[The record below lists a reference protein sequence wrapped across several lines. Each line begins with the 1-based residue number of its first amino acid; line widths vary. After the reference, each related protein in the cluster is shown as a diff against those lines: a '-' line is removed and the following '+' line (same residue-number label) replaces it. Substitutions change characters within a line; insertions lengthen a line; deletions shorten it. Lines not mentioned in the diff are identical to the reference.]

1 MKKRKKKLYCAFV
14 DFEKAFDMV
23 PRTLL
28 WYKLLQNNI
37 TGNFFRIVYQMY
49 QGLKSLILVN
59 NKQSA
64 LFPCN
69 IGIRQC
75 ENLSPVLFSLYLNDL
90 EDYLINQG
98 CEGVSPMSN
107 NQNQTLDIALHMFCL
122 LFADDTAL
130 LSSTAKDLQNTLN
143 VFYQY

>member
-1 MKKRKKKLYCAFV
+1 
-14 DFEKAFDMV
+14 MV

-64 LFPCN
+64 LFTCN
-69 IGIRQC
+69 IGIRQG

-90 EDYLINQG
+90 EDYLSNQG
-98 CEGVSPMSN
+98 C
-107 NQNQTLDIALHMFCL
+107 
-122 LFADDTAL
+122 
-130 LSSTAKDLQNTLN
+130 
-143 VFYQY
+143 

>member
-1 MKKRKKKLYCAFV
+1 
-14 DFEKAFDMV
+14 MV

-64 LFPCN
+64 LFPCS
-69 IGIRQC
+69 IGIRQG

-98 CEGVSPMSN
+98 C
-107 NQNQTLDIALHMFCL
+107 
-122 LFADDTAL
+122 
-130 LSSTAKDLQNTLN
+130 
-143 VFYQY
+143 

>member
-1 MKKRKKKLYCAFV
+1 
-14 DFEKAFDMV
+14 
-23 PRTLL
+23 
-28 WYKLLQNNI
+28 
-37 TGNFFRIVYQMY
+37 MY

-64 LFPCN
+64 LFTCN
-69 IGIRQC
+69 IGIRQGK
-75 ENLSPVLFSLYLNDL
+75 NVSLVLFSLYLNDL
-90 EDYLINQG
+90 EDYLSNQG
-98 CEGVSPMSN
+98 CEGVSAMSN

-122 LFADDTAL
+122 LFTDDTAL

>member
-1 MKKRKKKLYCAFV
+1 
-14 DFEKAFDMV
+14 MV

-64 LFPCN
+64 LLPCN
-69 IGIRQC
+69 IGIRQG

-98 CEGVSPMSN
+98 C
-107 NQNQTLDIALHMFCL
+107 
-122 LFADDTAL
+122 
-130 LSSTAKDLQNTLN
+130 
-143 VFYQY
+143 

>member
-1 MKKRKKKLYCAFV
+1 
-14 DFEKAFDMV
+14 MV

-59 NKQSA
+59 NIQSA

-69 IGIRQC
+69 IGIRQG
-75 ENLSPVLFSLYLNDL
+75 ENLLPVLFSLYLNDL
-90 EDYLINQG
+90 EDYLINQ
-98 CEGVSPMSN
+98 C
-107 NQNQTLDIALHMFCL
+107 C
-122 LFADDTAL
+122 
-130 LSSTAKDLQNTLN
+130 
-143 VFYQY
+143 